1 MVKDVMKQHII
12 LDGRNIYD
20 SEKLEDM
27 GFKYA
32 GMGRG

>member
-1 MVKDVMKQHII
+1 MLIQS
-12 LDGRNIYD
+12 LSLAYGGRNIYD
-20 SEKLEDM
+20 SEKLKDM